1 MTNVVVYNN
10 IFMMEEKYTNGGEYD
25 LAYEKLFMPHFY
37 SDDTN
42 YTLDKAFAISNEALG
57 NFFDGINLKGKKV
70 LTVGSSGDQA
80 INAILCGS
88 KDVTIIDGNVFAR
101 PFIEYKLAMIKVFDF
116 ETFDSLFIKQ
126 DAFEWQVY
134 AKISHLLSP
143 EVQQFWDT
151 LMLDQNFEPAWGD
164 FGAKTIKDNMLIVDH
179 RDRHSAFYKDKKTYN
194 KLQRLL
200 NSQDVRIDFINAEF
214 CDFPKVVCG
223 KYDFIYLSNIYD
235 YFDGTVKSELFSKT
249 VEKLYDANLKNG
261 GNLVVNYEFNEKAT
275 GCPKKFG
282 KHKVF
287 HKQLQRYSDGEYTTD
302 TAWTIK
308 KDGKPEKSNFDD
320 DMVR

>member
-1 MTNVVVYNN
+1 MD
-10 IFMMEEKYTNGGEYD
+10 EKQKNGVIYD
-25 LAYEKLFMPHFY
+25 LAYEKLFMPHLY
-37 SDDTN
+37 SDETN
-42 YTLDKAFAISNEALG
+42 YTLGKAFAISNEALG
-57 NFFDGINLKGKKV
+57 NFFDGLNLKGKKV

-80 INAILCGS
+80 INAILSGS

-116 ETFDSLFIKQ
+116 ETFDNLFIKQ
-126 DAFEWQVY
+126 EAFEWQTY

-143 EVQQFWDT
+143 RVQQFWDS

-179 RDRHSAFYKDKKTYN
+179 RDRHSAFYKDKRTYN
-194 KLQRLL
+194 KLQKLL
-200 NSQDVRIDFINAEF
+200 NSEDVRVRYINADF
-214 CDFPKVVCG
+214 CDFPKVVDQ

-235 YFDGTVKSELFSKT
+235 YFDGDVKSGLFKKV
-249 VEKLYDANLKNG
+249 VEQLYQQNLRNG
-261 GNLVVNYEFNEKAT
+261 GNLVVNYEFNEKASD
-275 GCPKKFG
+275 CPKRFG

-287 HKQLQRYSDGEYTTD
+287 HKQLQRYSNGEYTTD

-308 KDGKPEKSNFDD
+308 KDDKLQKQNADDNMEK
-320 DMVR
+320 